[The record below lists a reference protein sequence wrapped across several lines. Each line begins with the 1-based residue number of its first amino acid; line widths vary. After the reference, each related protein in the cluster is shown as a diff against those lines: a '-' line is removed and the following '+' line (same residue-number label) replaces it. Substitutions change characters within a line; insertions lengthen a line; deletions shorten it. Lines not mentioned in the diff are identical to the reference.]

1 MLSRVEHLES
11 TLVPTPTTSIVT
23 QWQGRT
29 HHLRLK
35 HESFNPSGSIKDRTA
50 AGLLMAMD
58 RRSPLL
64 PGTVVVESTSGNL
77 GLGMARL
84 LAGLDCRLIAVI
96 DPKTPPATRDAL
108 TRAGVQVCF
117 VDEPDGY
124 GGYLLTRLRT
134 VHTLCATNPGYR
146 WPDQYGSFAN
156 PWIHQLTTGPEIAE
170 QGGPDLDAVY
180 VAVSTGGTL
189 AGISAHLRTLDRQI
203 RIVAVDAHGSLV
215 TGAPPGRRLIAGIG
229 ASRRSSFLSEHSYDA
244 ATWVADAD
252 AIAVCRV
259 FLADTGV
266 ALGGSS
272 GCVLHAC
279 LVDLAGEQPPTN
291 PLCLC
296 PDGGDRYRAT
306 LYDDAWLDEVGAR
319 EEVELAMKRLRA
331 DGLQFKNG

>member
-1 MLSRVEHLES
+1 VLSRVEHLES
-11 TLVPTPTTSIVT
+11 ALARTPTTIVVT
-23 QWQGRT
+23 QYRGRE

-35 HESFNPSGSIKDRTA
+35 HESFHPSGSIKDRTA
-50 AGLLMAMD
+50 AGLLVAMD
-58 RRSPLL
+58 RRSPLV

-84 LAGLDCRLIAVI
+84 LAGIECRLIAVI
-96 DPKTPPATRDAL
+96 DPKTPPATHQAL
-108 TRAGVQVCF
+108 LLAGVEVCF
-117 VDEPDGY
+117 VDDPDGF

-134 VHTLCATNPGYR
+134 VRQLCAANPGYR
-146 WPDQYGSFAN
+146 WPNQYGSYAN

-189 AGISAHLRTLDRQI
+189 AGISAHLRTLDQQI
-203 RIVAVDAHGSLV
+203 RIVAVDAQGSLV
-215 TGAPPGRRLIAGIG
+215 TNAPPGRRLIAGIG
-229 ASRRSSFLSEHSYDA
+229 ASRPSAFLTAHSYDA
-244 ATWVADAD
+244 SIWVGDAD
-252 AIAVCRV
+252 AIAVCRI
-259 FLADTGV
+259 FLDDTGV

-279 LVDLAGEQPPTN
+279 LTDLAGPTPPRH

-306 LYDDAWLDEVGAR
+306 LYDDTWLDEVGAR
-319 EEVELAMKRLRA
+319 EQVEDAVTRLRA
-331 DGLQFKNG
+331 DGLHFQNG

>member
-11 TLVPTPTTSIVT
+11 TLVRTPTTSIVT
-23 QWQGRT
+23 HWRGRT

-58 RRSPLL
+58 RRSPLV

-108 TRAGVQVCF
+108 TRAGVQVYF

-134 VHTLCATNPGYR
+134 VRDLCATNPGYR
-146 WPDQYGSFAN
+146 WPDQYGNYAN

-189 AGISAHLRTLDRQI
+189 AGIAAHLRTLDQQI
-203 RIVAVDAHGSLV
+203 RIIAVDAHGSLV
-215 TGAPPGRRLIAGIG
+215 TGAPPGHRLIAGIG
-229 ASRRSSFLSEHSYDA
+229 PAGGPRSCPSTATTPPPGSPTPTPSPSAASSWPTPGWRWAAPRAASCTPACWTWPAPSRRPIRCACAPTA
-244 ATWVADAD
+244 ATA
-252 AIAVCRV
+252 
-259 FLADTGV
+259 TGPPSTTTP
-266 ALGGSS
+266 GSTRS
-272 GCVLHAC
+272 AP
-279 LVDLAGEQPPTN
+279 ANRWNSP
-291 PLCLC
+291 
-296 PDGGDRYRAT
+296 
-306 LYDDAWLDEVGAR
+306 
-319 EEVELAMKRLRA
+319 
-331 DGLQFKNG
+331 